1 MRDRVSAGTAV
12 AKYTVVTPKESI
24 VSSRTAAADDD
35 VYELSPVE
43 LGDSM
48 EDWRSTATYTLEVP
62 ARCPYCDER
71 IHTLRIVGMTRSQVA
86 FTSTLPRK
94 GRLATCPECD
104 RILPVE
110 LAGMM

>member
-1 MRDRVSAGTAV
+1 M
-12 AKYTVVTPKESI
+12 
-24 VSSRTAAADDD
+24 SSRTAAADDD

-71 IHTLRIVGMTRSQVA
+71 IHTLRIVGMTRCP
-86 FTSTLPRK
+86 LPASISFS
-94 GRLATCPECD
+94 GDT
-104 RILPVE
+104 
-110 LAGMM
+110 AGEWQ